1 MTLEKLFCMI
11 PEEQIVIVLDNEDGE
26 EIARYD
32 GRESIP
38 KALNHCKVASITAGG
53 SWELRVYVE

>member
-38 KALNHCKVASITAGG
+38 KALNRCKVASITAGG
-53 SWELRVYVE
+53 SWDLRVYVE